1 MMNNNYMDLGP
12 DSSQLEG
19 TTWWRRDGKDHFTIR
34 DVLMGPEGFSIRT
47 TDGRMLNGD
56 VMDTY
61 IQSEV
66 PINIPKQAPKQNIDV
81 SHLDEL
87 GSVKVSETQSL
98 GSLKYD
104 HDVNFQKPQAPK
116 HTLKTE
122 ETPQEKT
129 GPTLGE
135 SVELAMVDKVF
146 GKFDDSSIDIKLPN
160 DDKTITS
167 IRTITDVLN
176 VDKKFI
182 VQYFEQ
188 KLSKYVAE
196 KSAQIVEAWMNQIIP
211 EETPAEKPEN
221 KN

>member
-12 DSSQLEG
+12 DSPQLEG

-66 PINIPKQAPKQNIDV
+66 PINIPKQAPKQKIDV

-87 GSVKVSETQSL
+87 GSVKVGETQSL

-116 HTLKTE
+116 HT
-122 ETPQEKT
+122 PKT
-129 GPTLGE
+129 GEAVQEQTGRTLGE

-167 IRTITDVLN
+167 IKTITDVLN

-221 KN
+221 EK